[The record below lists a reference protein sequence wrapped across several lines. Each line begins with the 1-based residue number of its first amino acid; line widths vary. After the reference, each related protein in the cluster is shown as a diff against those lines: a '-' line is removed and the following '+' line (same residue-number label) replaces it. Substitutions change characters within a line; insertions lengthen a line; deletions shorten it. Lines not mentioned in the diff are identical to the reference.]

1 MLSEKGYLTNKLSP
15 KREVKIFIVKKINAS
30 LRVKEMD
37 VWSMPIFLKRAY
49 EKSATEDG
57 KRILVERLWPR
68 GLKKTEAKIDEWLK
82 DVAPS
87 TELREWYSHDP
98 SKWIEFKKR
107 YWKELETK
115 KDVVLRLA
123 KESKENKVT
132 FVFGSKE
139 EKLNNANALK
149 EYVENL

>member
-1 MLSEKGYLTNKLSP
+1 MLSEMGYLTNKLSP

-49 EKSATEDG
+49 EKSATQDG

-123 KESKENKVT
+123 KESREGKVT

-149 EYVENL
+149 EYIENL

>member
-1 MLSEKGYLTNKLSP
+1 MGYLTNKLSP

-49 EKSATEDG
+49 QKSATEDG

-123 KESKENKVT
+123 K
-132 FVFGSKE
+132 
-139 EKLNNANALK
+139 
-149 EYVENL
+149 

>member
-1 MLSEKGYLTNKLSP
+1 
-15 KREVKIFIVKKINAS
+15 
-30 LRVKEMD
+30 
-37 VWSMPIFLKRAY
+37 MPIFLKRVY
-49 EKSATEDG
+49 EKPSDEDG

-68 GLKKTEAKIDEWLK
+68 GLKKEKGKIDEWLK

-98 SKWIEFKKR
+98 AKWPEFKKR
-107 YWKELETK
+107 YLKELEAK
-115 KDVVLRLA
+115 KDFVLKLA
-123 KESKENKVT
+123 KEAKESKVT

-149 EYVENL
+149 EYIEIKMQHSLKDE

>member
-1 MLSEKGYLTNKLSP
+1 M
-15 KREVKIFIVKKINAS
+15 
-30 LRVKEMD
+30 EMD
-37 VWSMPIFLKRAY
+37 VRSMPIFLKRVY
-49 EKSATEDG
+49 ETPDAEDG
-57 KRILVERLWPR
+57 KRLLVERLWPR
-68 GLKKTEAKIDEWLK
+68 GLKKEEAKIDEWLK

-98 SKWIEFKKR
+98 AKWAEFKKR
-107 YWKELETK
+107 YWKELQTK

-149 EYVENL
+149 EYIESKLK